1 MTTINWIRLLLLSL
15 VWGGSFFFIEIGLR
29 GFSPL
34 VLVSIR
40 VTLAATTLLAIAR
53 LRRDRFPTDPAIWR
67 SYLVMGLIGNAI
79 PFSLITWAQTQIA
92 SSMAAILNAMV
103 PLATFLLAL
112 RYAKDEELNGRK
124 LTGVVAGLF
133 GVVTL
138 MLPTLNQGFSLYNR
152 GLLAVLVAV
161 VCYAASTIY
170 GKRFTGISAPV
181 NAGVMLAF
189 SAIMLWP
196 LAFIV
201 ENPLSLSPGM
211 DSWVALIALAELSSA
226 FAYILYFK
234 VLKSAGATGLV
245 LVTYLIP
252 VTATVLG
259 VVFLNER
266 LHPNTLAGVLIIFT
280 GLVVIDGRLARWFRR
295 TNKS

>member
-211 DSWVALIALAELSSA
+211 DSWVALIALAELCSA